1 MIFNL
6 SHSSYYSP
14 EDRAWQNGVE
24 KRLEHLSR
32 TIDMMLA
39 HLSGGQSMPPPPNT
53 AAPSFPEMPPAAPYY
68 ESYERHAPMPPN
80 TAPPGMAGDM
90 GNMGM
95 MSGGGR
101 INYVVPSPAETA
113 AIAAQAQA
121 RARRSR
127 GNTLP

>member
-1 MIFNL
+1 MLI
-6 SHSSYYSP
+6 YRSP

-39 HLSGGQSMPPPPNT
+39 HLSGGQSMPPPNT

-68 ESYERHAPMPPN
+68 ESYERQPMPPN
-80 TAPPGMAGDM
+80 TAPPGTAGDM
-90 GNMGM
+90 GNMNM

-101 INYVVPSPAETA
+101 VNYVVPSPAETA